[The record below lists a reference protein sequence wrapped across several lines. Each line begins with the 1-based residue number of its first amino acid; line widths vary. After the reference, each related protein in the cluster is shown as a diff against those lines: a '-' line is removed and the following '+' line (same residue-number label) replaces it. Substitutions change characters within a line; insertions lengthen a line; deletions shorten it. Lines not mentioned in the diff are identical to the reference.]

1 MAYLKEDGS
10 LDVER
15 IQELP
20 IDEFTEVIGSLTDD
34 QFHCYFEEIRYDKE
48 DRRLCIER
56 IKTCENIK
64 FTEKIEDLY
73 TIGYIDDHNGQIK
86 VSYLADNVGRYV
98 SLEYDAVKKNNSDYV
113 SRVLER
119 RSVHGRHYVLEDKIV
134 LVSTFPILDEDMNYF
149 HKQLH
154 HALLE
159 IWDMNS
165 IAEHAPE

>member
-1 MAYLKEDGS
+1 MEYLKEDGS

-20 IDEFTEVIGSLTDD
+20 ADEFTEVIGSLTDD
-34 QFHCYFEEIRYDKE
+34 QFHNFFEVIRHDKK

-73 TIGYIDDHNGQIK
+73 TIGYIDDHNGQVK
-86 VSYLADNVGRYV
+86 VSYLRDNIGQYV

-113 SRVLER
+113 SRCLER
-119 RSVHGRHYVLEDKIV
+119 RIVHGRHSVLEDKIV
-134 LVSTFPILDEDMNYF
+134 LVSTFPILDDDMNFF

-159 IWDMNS
+159 IWVMNN